1 MSARAFVR
9 PWFVRWFATIAAALL
24 AIFVTARSGHVEDR
38 ADRFLA
44 QTIGSSRPLPPGL
57 VLPGDDPSIH
67 DAVSIAASDID
78 DDGDLDVVANDG
90 SLGLA
95 VWENDG
101 AGHFTRKRPVH
112 DAGWQP
118 DPPGPSWDPG
128 AGSALTWIQSDP
140 PTLGPDPLRR
150 GAALDIANALSDSDS
165 RPGTPRFV
173 DSRTSRAPPSAA

>member
-9 PWFVRWFATIAAALL
+9 PWFVPSFAALAAALL
-24 AIFVTARSGHVEDR
+24 AILVAARSGHVEGR
-38 ADRFLA
+38 ADCFVA
-44 QTIGSSRPLPPGL
+44 QTTARPLPPGL

-67 DAVSIAASDID
+67 DAVSIAALDID

-101 AGHFTRKRPVH
+101 AGHFRRKRPVH
-112 DAGWQP
+112 EPGWQP
-118 DPPGPSWDPG
+118 EPPGPSWDPG
-128 AGSALTWIQSDP
+128 SRSALTWIQSDP
-140 PTLGPDPLRR
+140 PTIGPDPLRR

-165 RPGTPRFV
+165 RAGTPLFV